1 MATALWI
8 VLYFI
13 LFCAGVMLVVWG
25 SNGVVM
31 GATLINKLTKV
42 PMFFL
47 GMFMVALATTSPEF
61 TVNVFATIDGNVQIA
76 IGNIIG
82 SNIFNIAVILGL
94 CASIRGIHTSR
105 EIVVGQVPLAV
116 ASIMI
121 LGALCFDGELT
132 RIDGIILMGF
142 FAAYLIYLYICAIK
156 ATKQAKKLANAQ
168 QEEKEEEEGDEPRFL
183 NIFWEILFAII
194 DWFRSLVG
202 KEKHAQ
208 RKVHEATGDTI
219 HPVAKLLIFLVIG
232 FSILIGGSKIMVYSA
247 VGLATIAGVPEAFI
261 GLTIVALGTSMPELA
276 VSIMAIIKKKKDLAL
291 GNIVGANTFNA
302 LWALGFD
309 TFFLRSLP
317 FDKGN
322 MIDIYMAFG
331 VAFFLWAFM
340 YIGKRYE
347 LERWQGFVFL
357 FGYVIYVGYKYIS
370 LTAIK

>member
-1 MATALWI
+1 MVTALWI
-8 VLYFI
+8 TVYII
-13 LFCAGVMLVVWG
+13 LFCVGVMFVVWG

-76 IGNIIG
+76 IGNIVG
-82 SNIFNIAVILGL
+82 SNIFNIAGILGI
-94 CASIRGIHTSR
+94 CASIRGMRTSR
-105 EIVVGQVPLAV
+105 DIVVGQVPLAA

-132 RIDGIILMGF
+132 KIDGMILLGF
-142 FAAYLIYLYICAIK
+142 FAIYLVYLYISARR
-156 ATKQAKKLANAQ
+156 ATKLAK
-168 QEEKEEEEGDEPRFL
+168 ESTEVHPEEEEGEEPRFL
-183 NIFWEILFAII
+183 IIFWEILFAVI

-208 RKVHEATGDTI
+208 RKVHDVTGDTI
-219 HPVAKLLIFLVIG
+219 PPIVKLLIYLVVG
-232 FSILIGGSKIMVYSA
+232 FAILIGGSRVMVTSA
-247 VGLATIAGVPEAFI
+247 VSIATIAGVSEAFI
-261 GLTIVALGTSMPELA
+261 GLTIVAMGTSMPELA
-276 VSIMAIIKKKKDLAL
+276 VSLMAIIKKKKDLAI
-291 GNIVGANTFNA
+291 GNIVGANTLNA

-309 TFFLRSLP
+309 TLFLRPLP
-317 FDKGN
+317 FDRAN
-322 MIDIYMAFG
+322 MLDIYMAFG

-340 YIGKRYE
+340 YVGKRYE

-357 FGYVIYVGYKYIS
+357 FGYVIYVGYKYVS
-370 LTAIK
+370 LTSAIK

>member
-8 VLYFI
+8 VLYLI
-13 LFCAGVMLVVWG
+13 LFCVGVMFVVWG

-31 GATLINKLTKV
+31 GASLINKLTKV

-76 IGNIIG
+76 IGNIVG
-82 SNIFNIAVILGL
+82 SNIFNIAAILGL
-94 CASIRGIHTSR
+94 CATIRGIHTSR
-105 EIVVGQVPLAV
+105 DIVVKQVPLAT

-121 LGALCFDGELT
+121 LGVLCFDGELT
-132 RIDGIILMGF
+132 RIDGMILLGF
-142 FAAYLIYLYICAIK
+142 FAIYLIYLYISARK
-156 ATKQAKKLANAQ
+156 ATKLAK
-168 QEEKEEEEGDEPRFL
+168 ESMVEEEAEVEAEEPRFL

-194 DWFRSLVG
+194 DWFKSLVG

-208 RKVHEATGDTI
+208 RKVYEATGDTI
-219 HPVAKLLIFLVIG
+219 HPLTKLLIYLIIG
-232 FSILIGGSKIMVYSA
+232 FSILIGGSRVMVTSA
-247 VGLATIAGVPEAFI
+247 VSLATIAGVPEAFI
-261 GLTIVALGTSMPELA
+261 GLTIVAMGTSMPELA

-317 FDKGN
+317 FDRGN

-357 FGYVIYVGYKYIS
+357 FGYIIYVGYKYIS

>member
-132 RIDGIILMGF
+132 KIDGIILMAF
-142 FAAYLIYLYICAIK
+142 FAAYLIYLYICAKK
-156 ATKQAKKLANAQ
+156 ATKQVKESKNVQ
-168 QEEKEEEEGDEPRFL
+168 QEEEEEGEEPRFL

-194 DWFRSLVG
+194 DWFKSLVG

-219 HPVAKLLIFLVIG
+219 HPVTKLLIYLIIG
-232 FSILIGGSKIMVYSA
+232 FSILIGGSKIMVYGA
-247 VGLATIAGVPEAFI
+247 VGLATIAGVSEAFI
-261 GLTIVALGTSMPELA
+261 GLTIVAMGTSMPELA

-309 TFFLRSLP
+309 ALFIRPLP
-317 FDKGN
+317 FDRAN
-322 MIDIYMAFG
+322 VVDIFMAFG
-331 VAFFLWAFM
+331 VAFLLWVFM

-347 LERWQGFVFL
+347 LERWQGFIFL
-357 FGYVIYVGYKYIS
+357 FGYVIYVGYKYVS
-370 LTAIK
+370 LTAIQ